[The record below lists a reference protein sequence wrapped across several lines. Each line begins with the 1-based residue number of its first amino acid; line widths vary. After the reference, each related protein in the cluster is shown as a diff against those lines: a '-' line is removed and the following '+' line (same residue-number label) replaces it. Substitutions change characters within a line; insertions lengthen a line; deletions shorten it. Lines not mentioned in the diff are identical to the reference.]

1 MGGSTFDRIPI
12 KEQARQIVR
21 DRRGMCALVCLILTV
36 LLALVSSVSAG
47 VLAIVCSGLIQVTQ
61 DGFFLRMWRGEDCQT
76 ADLFY
81 SLIDAGF
88 WRKVGGMLWM
98 QLQVFVC
105 TLLLIVP
112 GFIRAYSLF
121 LTPYILADCPHVSA
135 TKASELSARMMR
147 GHRVELFITQLSF
160 VGWALLSACTCG
172 ILYIAHTG
180 PYMSLTYAGIYEEL
194 RQIALD
200 EGVITQQ
207 ELDGEA

>member
-1 MGGSTFDRIPI
+1 MDGSTFDRIPI

-21 DRRGMCALVCLILTV
+21 EHRGACALACLIITV

-47 VLAIVCSGLIQVTQ
+47 ILAIICSGLFQVAQ
-61 DGFFLRMWRGEDCQT
+61 DGFFLRMWRGEDCQA
-76 ADLFY
+76 ADLLY

-98 QLQVFVC
+98 QLQVFAC

-121 LTPYILADCPHVSA
+121 LTPYILADCPNVSA

-147 GHRVELFITQLSF
+147 GHRGELFITQLSF
-160 VGWALLSACTCG
+160 IGWALLSAFTCG

-180 PYMSLTYAGIYEEL
+180 PYMSLTYAGIYEEI
-194 RQIALD
+194 RKISLD
-200 EGVITQQ
+200 EGVVTQQ